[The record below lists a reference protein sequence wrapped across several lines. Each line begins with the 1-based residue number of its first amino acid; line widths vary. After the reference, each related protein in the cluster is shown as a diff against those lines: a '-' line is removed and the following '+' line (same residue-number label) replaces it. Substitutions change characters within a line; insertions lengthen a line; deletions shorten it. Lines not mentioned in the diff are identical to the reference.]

1 MKRVLAFVL
10 LIVLLMTTASFADSH
25 ETLVTGKSTIRYT
38 SVTGVRASLKK
49 NGSSA
54 ICDIGVTQ
62 KIALDSVKGTLKLVD
77 VSGKTVSTKPGTF
90 KKSGSVFT
98 LSKSFSLPK
107 KGTYKVKYN
116 LYTYKGGVQKETI
129 TGYTNTVRK

>member
-49 NGSSA
+49 SGSSA

-62 KIALDSVKGTLKLVD
+62 KIHLDSVKGTLKLVD
-77 VSGKTVSTKPGTF
+77 ASGKTVSTKTGTF
-90 KKSGSVFT
+90 KKNGSVFT

-107 KGTYKVKYN
+107 RGSYKVKFN

-129 TGYTNTVRK
+129 TGCTNTVRK